1 MIMNSSFPNL
11 LSPVTVRG
19 HEYRNR
25 VEFGPTLFAH
35 SIFTIPEIKE
45 NVYRMVEDRAK
56 GGAAAVSTGE
66 ICVNFEEG
74 ITDFA
79 FHKVDYSKR
88 SGEDFEALSEYA
100 KRIKKHGAIALFEV
114 CHEGCAAHVPEG
126 ISVWGP
132 DEFIRADGVQ
142 VHSFDRKMMRKVCR
156 DFRIFGEFASAAG
169 FDGVLLHG
177 GHGFLLQQF
186 ISCGTNHRSD
196 RYGGSAENRARFPK
210 QIIRALRKGL
220 GPDKIIELRFSAQDG
235 VEAAGAMK
243 IDDTIEFAK
252 QIDGM
257 VDIFHVSNGL
267 KEKGNST
274 GTFSS
279 HYDIHGVN
287 VEFARKIKAVLKKT
301 LVSVIGGLNSPEQ
314 CEEIIASG
322 AADLVV
328 LGRQGFADPEFVN
341 KAASGKCDRIRRCV
355 RCFNC
360 YPGSIEHPS
369 DIDFNERGLTP
380 EYLKKILS
388 PAAMGRCTVNPDSGF
403 GRVPYDCLPPV
414 KERKKVLI
422 IGGGPAGMQ
431 AAITAS
437 RRGHDVTLIEKDA
450 RLGGTVRIFSEKDPH
465 KADLLEFVEVLER
478 DLRDS
483 CRVICGQAATPEFI
497 EEFAADVT
505 LIATGS
511 IFKEPVKT
519 EGYENLTDI
528 RKAYTETPE
537 GKNVVILGG
546 GMSACETAVFLAEH
560 GCRVKMIIRSRYLAK
575 EIFGGARNALLTL
588 MEKLGIAIVYEARFK
603 SIEPGVVNCVFPD
616 DTETAISADIIYGA
630 LGSKPQDELYR
641 DLILSGLQIFAI
653 GDASSPGKIVD
664 AVHGAY
670 DRAVS
675 IGT

>member
-1 MIMNSSFPNL
+1 MDSSYPNI
-11 LSPVTVRG
+11 LSPLTVRG

-79 FHKVDYSKR
+79 FHKVDYGKT
-88 SGEDFEALSEYA
+88 SGDDFEALSEYA
-100 KRIKKHGAIALFEV
+100 RRIKKHGAVALFEV

-126 ISVWGP
+126 ISPWGP
-132 DEFIRADGVQ
+132 DEFVRADGVK
-142 VHSFDRKMMRKVCR
+142 VLAFDRKMMRKVCR
-156 DFRIFGEFASAAG
+156 DFKQFGAFAAAAG

-186 ISCGTNHRSD
+186 VSPGVNHRTD
-196 RYGGSAENRARFPK
+196 RYGGSAANRARFPK
-210 QIIRALRKGL
+210 QIIKALRKGL
-220 GPDKIIELRFSAQDG
+220 GPDGIIELRFSATDG
-235 VEAAGAMK
+235 IDAPGAMT
-243 IDDTIEFAK
+243 IDDTVEFAK
-252 QIDGM
+252 QIDGL

-287 VEFARKIKAVLKKT
+287 VEYARRIKAALSKT
-301 LVSVIGGLNSPEQ
+301 LVSVIGGLNDPQQ
-314 CEEIIASG
+314 CEDIIASG
-322 AADLVV
+322 AADIVV
-328 LGRQGFADPEFVN
+328 FGRQGFADPEFVN
-341 KAASGKCDRIRRCV
+341 KVIAGKADRIRRCV

-360 YPGSIEHPS
+360 YPGSIEHSS
-369 DIDFNERGLTP
+369 DRDFDARGLTAD
-380 EYLKKILS
+380 YLKKVLT

-403 GRVPYDCLPPV
+403 GRVPFDCLPEV
-414 KERKKVLI
+414 KEKKKVLV

-437 RRGHDVTLIEKDA
+437 QRGHDVTLIEKDE
-450 RLGGTVRIFSEKDPH
+450 RLGGTVRMFAEKDPH
-465 KADLLEFVEVLER
+465 KQDLLGFLDVLEKDVR
-478 DLRDS
+478 D
-483 CRVICGQAATPEFI
+483 CAAVITAQAATPEFI
-497 EEFAADVT
+497 TGFAADVT

-511 IFKEPVKT
+511 VYKEPVKT

-537 GKNVVILGG
+537 GKNVIILGG

-560 GCRVKMIIRSRYLAK
+560 GCRVKMIIRSAFLAK
-575 EIFGGARNALLTL
+575 EVFGGARNALLTV
-588 MEKLGIAIVYEARFK
+588 MEKLGIEVVYEARFK
-603 SIEPGVVNCVFPD
+603 SIEQGVVNCVFPD
-616 DTETAISADIIYGA
+616 DTETAFSADIIYGA
-630 LGSKPQDELYR
+630 LGSRPNDELYR
-641 DLILSGLQIFAI
+641 ELILSGLQLFAL
-653 GDASSPGKIVD
+653 GDAQSPGKIVE
-664 AVHGAY
+664 AVHDAY
-670 DRAVS
+670 DRAVM
-675 IGT
+675 IGV

>member
-1 MIMNSSFPNL
+1 MNSSYPNL
-11 LSPVTVRG
+11 LSPISVRG

-79 FHKVDYSKR
+79 FHKVDYSKL

-100 KRIKKHGAIALFEV
+100 SRIKKHGAIALFEV
-114 CHEGCAAHVPEG
+114 CHEGCAAHAPEG

-132 DEFIRADGVQ
+132 DEFTRPDGVL
-142 VHSFDRKMMRKVCR
+142 VHALDRKMMRKICR
-156 DFRIFGEFASAAG
+156 DFRTFGEFASAAG

-186 ISCGTNHRSD
+186 VSGGTNHRSD

-235 VEAAGAMK
+235 VDVPGAMT
-243 IDDTIEFAK
+243 IDDTVEFARL
-252 QIDGM
+252 IDGL

-287 VEFARKIKAVLKKT
+287 VEYARRIKAVLKKT
-301 LVSVIGGLNSPEQ
+301 LVSVIGGLNDPGQ

-322 AADLVV
+322 AADFVAF
-328 LGRQGFADPEFVN
+328 GRQGFADPDFVN
-341 KAASGKCDRIRRCV
+341 KVIAGKADRIRRCV

-414 KERKKVLI
+414 KEYKKILVV
-422 IGGGPAGMQ
+422 GGGPAGMQ

-437 RRGHDVTLIEKDA
+437 QRGHDVTLIEKEQQ
-450 RLGGTVRIFSEKDPH
+450 LGGTVRIFSEKDPH
-465 KADLLEFVEVLER
+465 KKDLLEFINVLEK
-478 DLRDS
+478 DLRD
-483 CRVICGQAATPEFI
+483 CATVITGQAATPEFI
-497 EEFAADVT
+497 TGFAADIT

-511 IFKEPVKT
+511 VYKEPVKIA
-519 EGYENLTDI
+519 GYENLTDI
-528 RKAYTETPE
+528 RMAYENTPE
-537 GKNVVILGG
+537 GKSVIILGG

-560 GCRVKMIIRSRYLAK
+560 GCRVKMIIRSRFVAK
-575 EIFGGARNALLTL
+575 ELFGGARNALLTL
-588 MEKLGIAIVYEARFK
+588 MEKLGVAIVYEARFK

-616 DTETAISADIIYGA
+616 DTETAFSAEIIYGA

-641 DLILSGLQIFAI
+641 ELILSGLQVFAI
-653 GDASSPGKIVD
+653 GDTACPGRIVD

-670 DRAVS
+670 DRVIG

>member
-1 MIMNSSFPNL
+1 MDSSYPNL
-11 LSPVTVRG
+11 LSPLTVRG

-74 ITDFA
+74 IAGFVSR
-79 FHKVDYSKR
+79 KIDYGKTE
-88 SGEDFEALSEYA
+88 GEDFEALSEYA

-114 CHEGCAAHVPEG
+114 CHEGCAAYVQDG
-126 ISVWGP
+126 ISPWGP
-132 DEFIRADGVQ
+132 DEFIRDDGVK
-142 VHSFDRKMMRKVCR
+142 VRAFTRNMIRKVCK
-156 DFRIFGEFASAAG
+156 DFRTFGAFVAAAG

-186 ISCGTNHRSD
+186 VSPGINHRTD

-220 GPDKIIELRFSAQDG
+220 GPDKIIELRFSATDG
-235 VEAAGAMK
+235 VDVPGAMT
-243 IDDTIEFAK
+243 IDDTVEFAR
-252 QIDGM
+252 QVDGL
-257 VDIFHVSNGL
+257 VDVFQVSNGI

-287 VEFARKIKAVLKKT
+287 VEYARKVKAVMNKS
-301 LVSVIGGLNSPEQ
+301 LVSVIGGLNDPDQ
-314 CEEIIASG
+314 CEDIIASG

-341 KAASGKCDRIRRCV
+341 KIISGKADCIHRCV

-369 DIDFNERGLTP
+369 DIGFDERGLTP
-380 EYLKKILS
+380 DLMRRILS

-403 GRVPYDCLPPV
+403 GRVPFDCLPAV
-414 KERKKVLI
+414 KEKKKILI
-422 IGGGPAGMQ
+422 VGGGPAGMQ

-437 RRGHDVTLIEKDA
+437 RRGHDVTLIEKEGQ
-450 RLGGTVRIFSEKDPH
+450 LGGTVRLFAEKDPH
-465 KADLLEFVEVLER
+465 KKDLLEFVNVLER
-478 DLRDS
+478 EARA
-483 CRVICGQAATPEFI
+483 CAKVITGQAATPEYVSG
-497 EEFAADVT
+497 FAADIT

-511 IFKEPVKT
+511 IYKEPVKT
-519 EGYENLTDI
+519 DGYENLTDI

-537 GKNVVILGG
+537 GNSVIILGG
-546 GMSACETAVFLAEH
+546 GMSACETAVFLSEH
-560 GCRVKMIIRSRYLAK
+560 GCRVKLIIRSGYLAK
-575 EIFGGARNALLTL
+575 ELFGGARNALMTV
-588 MEKLGIAIVYEARFK
+588 MEKLGIEVVYHARFR

-616 DTETAISADIIYGA
+616 DTEIAFSADIVYGA

-641 DLILSGLQIFAI
+641 ELILSGLQLFAV
-653 GDASSPGKIVD
+653 GDAASPGKIVD

-670 DRAVS
+670 DRAVT
-675 IGT
+675 IGV

>member
-1 MIMNSSFPNL
+1 MNSSYPNL
-11 LSPVTVRG
+11 LSPITVRG

-79 FHKVDYSKR
+79 FHKVDYSMT
-88 SGEDFEALSEYA
+88 SGEDFNALSEYA
-100 KRIKKHGAIALFEV
+100 NRIKKHGAIALFEV
-114 CHEGCAAHVPEG
+114 CHEGCAAHAPDG
-126 ISVWGP
+126 ITVYGP
-132 DEFIRADGVQ
+132 DEFDRADGVH
-142 VHSFDRKMMRKVCR
+142 VHAFNRKMMRKVCK
-156 DFRIFGEFASAAG
+156 DFRKFGEFAAAAG

-186 ISCGTNHRSD
+186 VSCGTNHRTD

-210 QIIRALRKGL
+210 QILRALRKGL

-235 VEAAGAMK
+235 VDVPGAMT
-243 IDDTIEFAK
+243 INDTIEFAK
-252 QIDGM
+252 QIDGLA
-257 VDIFHVSNGL
+257 DIFHVSNGL

-287 VEFARKIKAVLKKT
+287 VGYARKIKAVLKKT
-301 LVSVIGGLNSPEQ
+301 LVSVIGGLNDPDQ

-322 AADLVV
+322 AADFVV
-328 LGRQGFADPEFVN
+328 FGRQGFADPEFVN
-341 KAASGKCDRIRRCV
+341 KVIEGRTDRIRRCV

-380 EYLKKILS
+380 DYLKKILS

-403 GRVPYDCLPPV
+403 GRIPFDCLPDV
-414 KERKKVLI
+414 KEHKKVLV

-437 RRGHDVTLIEKDA
+437 QRGHDVTLIEKEDS
-450 RLGGTVRIFSEKDPH
+450 LGGTVRMFAEKDPH
-465 KADLLEFVEVLER
+465 KKDLLEFINVLER
-478 DLRDS
+478 DLKD
-483 CRVICGQAATPEFI
+483 CAKVIRGTAATPDFI
-497 EEFAADVT
+497 TEFAADVT

-511 IFKEPVKT
+511 VYKEPVKT

-528 RKAYTETPE
+528 RKAYTDTPE
-537 GKNVVILGG
+537 RKSVIILGG

-560 GCRVKMIIRSRYLAK
+560 GCSVKMIIRSRFLAK

-588 MEKLGIAIVYEARFK
+588 MEKLGITVVYEARFK

-616 DTETAISADIIYGA
+616 DTETSFSADIVYGA

-641 DLILSGLQIFAI
+641 ELILSGLQIFAI
-653 GDASSPGKIVD
+653 GDTACPGRIVD

-670 DRAVS
+670 DRAVQ